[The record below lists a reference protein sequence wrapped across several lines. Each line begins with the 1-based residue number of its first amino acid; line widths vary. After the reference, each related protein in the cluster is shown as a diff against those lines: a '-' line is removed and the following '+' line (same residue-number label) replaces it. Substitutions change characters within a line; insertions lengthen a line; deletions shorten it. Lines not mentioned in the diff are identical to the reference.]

1 LTEPARKHVASIDD
15 LPTGELDTTWLESS
29 RLVGC
34 PNALPGR
41 TPVAHRPGQHQRPI
55 ELVKVCCVQW
65 HWFLLR
71 SAKVTG
77 QVEE

>member
-1 LTEPARKHVASIDD
+1 LAEPAGQHVASIDD
-15 LPTGELDTTWLESS
+15 LPTGELDIIWLESS

-41 TPVAHRPGQHQRPI
+41 TAVAHRPGQHQRPI
-55 ELVKVCCVQW
+55 ELVKVCCVQR
-65 HWFLLR
+65 HWFLLPICQ
-71 SAKVTG
+71 VTG